1 MHPWP
6 DKEQCLG
13 DFIAV
18 VELQEY
24 LTNNF
29 MAEIS
34 SSTASPS
41 KGKVRVKRMSTRID
55 MTPMVDL
62 AFLLLTFFILT
73 TTLQKPYL
81 IPLQMPDQTTVKNP
95 PPVSA
100 RRVLTFILGEQNEI
114 YWYTGLKDP
123 KLNVTDYSPKGIRN
137 TLIQKKREIKDLIVL
152 VKPAEK
158 SRYQNLINIIDE
170 MEILKVQ
177 YHMVKITPI
186 DKALV
191 KDFKSKPVA
200 LNAP

>member
-1 MHPWP
+1 
-6 DKEQCLG
+6 
-13 DFIAV
+13 
-18 VELQEY
+18 
-24 LTNNF
+24 

-41 KGKVRVKRMSTRID
+41 KGKVRAKRMSTRID

-81 IPLQMPDQTTVKNP
+81 IPLQKPDQTTVGNP

-100 RRVLTFILGEQNEI
+100 RRVLTFILDEQNEI

-123 KLNVTDYSPKGIRN
+123 KLNATDYSPKGIRN
-137 TLIQKKREIKDLIVL
+137 ILIQKKREIKNLIVL
-152 VKPAEK
+152 VKPSEK

-170 MEILKVQ
+170 MEILKVR

-191 KDFKSKPVA
+191 KDFKLKPVA